1 VLVQRRGDR
10 LGVDRVEFEQQHQ
23 PRPVRLRAQGL
34 VLMAAPTPPV
44 LAADLE
50 HGLKRLKL
58 RAVRQLVPEVLAT
71 AKTQRWTPEELLRT
85 LVKTI
90 EEFQLPA
97 SSIPNPTFNY
107 LASLEWID
115 AAENVV
121 LVGPP
126 SRLVEEIPDEGAGC
140 EPSSPRPDTGIRG
153 NPAFLAGHV
162 ASYSSLGPTNA
173 PGSWLGCAWSPRN
186 VIRM

>member
-1 VLVQRRGDR
+1 MWQRSAAATVSASTASSLSSNTSRD
-10 LGVDRVEFEQQHQ
+10 LSAYA
-23 PRPVRLRAQGL
+23 LRAQGL

-58 RAVRQLVPEVLAT
+58 RAVRQLAPEVLAT

-121 LVGPP
+121 LVGLP

-173 PGSWLGCAWSPRN
+173 PGSWWAAHGARA
-186 VIRM
+186 M